1 MLLPSLSHLIYFSRL
16 QAMQG
21 AGVLMVVPRIALQV
35 FLGVNSNG
43 IKLFRTDTKE
53 PIGDTGVA
61 MSFAN
66 LQSWSCVP
74 GSTCSIST
82 GPSKM
87 VYQTELGE
95 DICSLLKSY
104 ALAIGAE
111 TARAK
116 KGCKRG

>member
-1 MLLPSLSHLIYFSRL
+1 MF
-16 QAMQG
+16 M
-21 AGVLMVVPRIALQV
+21 
-35 FLGVNSNG
+35 GVNANG

-53 PIGDTGVA
+53 VIGSTDPAAA

-87 VYQTELGE
+87 VFQTELGE

-104 ALAIGAE
+104 ALTIVARKQ
-111 TARAK
+111 ARAK
-116 KGCKRG
+116 KQNRKKS

>member
-1 MLLPSLSHLIYFSRL
+1 MLTF
-16 QAMQG
+16 
-21 AGVLMVVPRIALQV
+21 VPRIALQV
-35 FLGVNSNG
+35 FLGINSNG

-82 GPSKM
+82 GPVKM

-95 DICSLLKSY
+95 DICSMLKSY
-104 ALAIGAE
+104 ALTIVARKQ
-111 TARAK
+111 ARAK
-116 KGCKRG
+116 KKAAKRG